1 MLLAIL
7 RRDFV
12 PRHASLRALEYLRGR
27 HINLVYA
34 GTIAALEMILPGTSI
49 PSILVDS
56 RLNPLMMAKMVS
68 QGFGEFSDGLLKYV
82 IRCFCDHVQPDS
94 PLRRRQHRSRVD
106 HSAPIPWRVIRP
118 DLFLTSYP
126 VHFF

>member
-27 HINLVYA
+27 HINLEYA

-56 RLNPLMMAKMVS
+56 RLNPLMMARMVS
-68 QGFGEFSDGLLKYV
+68 QGPLFSRRFSCYK
-82 IRCFCDHVQPDS
+82 
-94 PLRRRQHRSRVD
+94 PLRSSNLHP
-106 HSAPIPWRVIRP
+106 AGLEPAT
-118 DLFLTSYP
+118 L
-126 VHFF
+126 